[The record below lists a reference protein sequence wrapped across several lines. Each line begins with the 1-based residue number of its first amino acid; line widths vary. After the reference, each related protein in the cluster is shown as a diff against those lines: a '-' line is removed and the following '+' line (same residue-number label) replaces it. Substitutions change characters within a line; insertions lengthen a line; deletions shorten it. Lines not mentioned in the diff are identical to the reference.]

1 VSGDPYEQLDDMTA
15 SGPVQFIFE
24 AEQATSLVDASG
36 RDLEFFE
43 KNNFGELF
51 GTIQGAAI
59 TQFVL
64 AITKLYERPSQ
75 RYPNLSLP
83 SVISHIAANA
93 ARLEIKEERLAR
105 LGLDRLGVDSA
116 PLARAN
122 APEEKTRFLAN
133 SICERLPDADSS
145 DVLRALKTLRDKR
158 IAHPEAIDL
167 AKIEKTTWGEAET
180 LLQIARTT
188 VGIIGDAYLSTAF
201 VDDKG
206 SYLQS
211 IDGARVGSALGR
223 LIDAARKGL
232 ASR

>member
-122 APEEKTRFLAN
+122 APEEMPTAATYCVHSRHCATSESPIRKPLTSPRLRRPLGAKPKRSFRSLARQLELLATH
-133 SICERLPDADSS
+133 IYPPPSS
-145 DVLRALKTLRDKR
+145 TIRAATFRASMAREL
-158 IAHPEAIDL
+158 EAR
-167 AKIEKTTWGEAET
+167 W
-180 LLQIARTT
+180 
-188 VGIIGDAYLSTAF
+188 
-201 VDDKG
+201 DD
-206 SYLQS
+206 
-211 IDGARVGSALGR
+211 
-223 LIDAARKGL
+223 
-232 ASR
+232 